1 MSTPTHADGGGGAP
15 QNWRQFSPEMKNRV
29 MQEPPVAQGK
39 ERIPPVLHLLCSAGE
54 SLAQVSSSTSSSPF
68 HLLFSSSNSSPSSF
82 LFLFTSSSSSS
93 SPPSLPPIVSSSS
106 WLPPPPPFPPLCL
119 KLGNAHLPSLPS
131 LSFNAHSVFPS
142 AANQSAPMG
151 FCSRPSSAV
160 SCQSQTILRAAA
172 TTVTQQVCG

>member
-1 MSTPTHADGGGGAP
+1 
-15 QNWRQFSPEMKNRV
+15 

-54 SLAQVSSSTSSSPF
+54 WLVQVSSSTSSSSPL
-68 HLLFSSSNSSPSSF
+68 HLLFSSSYSSPSSFLF

-93 SPPSLPPIVSSSS
+93 SPPSLPPIASSSS
-106 WLPPPPPFPPLCL
+106 WLPPPPPPFPPLCL

-142 AANQSAPMG
+142 AANQIAPMG
-151 FCSRPSSAV
+151 FCSRPFTAV
-160 SCQSQTILRAAA
+160 SCQSQRILRAAA